1 MGLIHFGKVSKT
13 HGLSGEVKIV
23 PFSRRLEN
31 LLRLER
37 VFIQKQ
43 GEEKPLEFKIIG
55 RKLEKESV
63 IVKLEG
69 VKSVDDAERIRG
81 CSVMVKISDL
91 AETEENE
98 YYWFQLIG
106 LRVYTTDGKYIGHV
120 EDLIDRISQSLLIV
134 KEGKKEFLIP
144 MINTVVKEINLKDST
159 LVISPPKGLLD

>member
-1 MGLIHFGKVSKT
+1 MGLIHFGKISKT
-13 HGLSGEVKIV
+13 HGLSGQVRII

-55 RKLEKESV
+55 RKLEKGSV
-63 IVKLEG
+63 IAKLEG
-69 VKSVDDAERIRG
+69 VKSVDDAQRIRG
-81 CSVMVKISDL
+81 CSVMVEISDL

-106 LRVYTTDGKYIGHV
+106 LRVYTTDRKYVGHV
-120 EDLIDRISQSLLIV
+120 ENLMDRISHSLLIV
-134 KEGKKEFLIP
+134 KKGKKEFLIP